1 MIVINTIADFLA
13 FSPQQQEEISK
24 ALRTKERLEGWLKS
38 LNGKKRNLPVLSEAP
53 GWKRCRAC
61 AEHPGWVEAAAPQ
74 RDDSDIH
81 PSQIHKCIRNLW
93 YACNGYA
100 EQLDEFISPQLRMI
114 FDFGHAAHD
123 MFQSMGSPKE
133 MLDIAI
139 EERWSETV
147 EGYGLRGAWGDCG
160 YEAEVE
166 IDPDKVNEA
175 GEPIHPLAQRLWI
188 KGHVDG
194 VLPRYYV
201 PSVPGLG
208 DISIKVVHEYKTINS
223 KNFQALNRAKP
234 EHKWQAMIY
243 AAVLDAPIVVFLYTN
258 KDNCQLADF
267 PVPFDGRIWQEIE
280 QKIVAVQQWSEANTP
295 PDWPMTSA
303 VRNPSE
309 CRECGFRKI
318 CNPPSRGR
326 S

>member
-1 MIVINTIADFLA
+1 MIVINTIADFLS

-24 ALRTKERLEGWLKS
+24 ALRTKERLEGWLKA
-38 LNGKKRNLPVLSEAP
+38 LNGKKAAKKLPVMTDTP
-53 GWKRCRAC
+53 GWRRCRSC
-61 AEHPGWVEAAAPQ
+61 ADHPGWVEDNVV

-100 EQLDEFISPQLRMI
+100 EQLDEFISPQLRLI
-114 FDFGHAAHD
+114 FDMGHAVHD
-123 MFQSMGSPKE
+123 VLQTMGDPRE
-133 MLDIAI
+133 MMNVAI
-139 EERWSETV
+139 EARWAETV
-147 EGYGLRGAWGDCG
+147 ERYGLSGAWGDCG
-160 YEAEVE
+160 YQKEVE
-166 IDPDKVNEA
+166 IDPDKV
-175 GEPIHPLAQRLWI
+175 GPDGQPVHPLAHQLWI

-208 DISIKVVHEYKTINS
+208 DVSIKVVHEYKTINS
-223 KNFQALNRAKP
+223 KNFQSLNRAKP

-258 KDNCQLADF
+258 KDNCQMIDF
-267 PVPFDGRIWQEIE
+267 PVPFDGAIWQQIH

-295 PDWPMTSA
+295 PDWPLTAA
-303 VRNPSE
+303 VKNPSE
-309 CRECGFRKI
+309 CRDCGFRKI
-318 CNPPSRGR
+318 CNPPARG
-326 S
+326 